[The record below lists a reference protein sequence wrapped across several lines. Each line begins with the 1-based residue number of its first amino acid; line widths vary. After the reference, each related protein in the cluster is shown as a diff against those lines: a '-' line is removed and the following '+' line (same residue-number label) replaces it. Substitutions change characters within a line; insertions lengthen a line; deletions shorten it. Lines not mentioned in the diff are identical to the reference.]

1 MLAGLHWS
9 LRLKSVLF
17 DTFRSRHNKVWPSMS
32 YLIARFLLISY
43 RLVNDVYSDDKKNYC
58 FPCQFD
64 LIFYKKRFT
73 VGCLRKDAGWRQD
86 PECYGR
92 DKVR

>member
-1 MLAGLHWS
+1 MLAGLHWF

-32 YLIARFLLISY
+32 YLIACFLLISY
-43 RLVNDVYSDDKKNYC
+43 RIVNDVYSNDKKNYC

-64 LIFYKKRFT
+64 LIFLQKKIHCKMFVKR
-73 VGCLRKDAGWRQD
+73 CRMEARPRMLRA
-86 PECYGR
+86 
-92 DKVR
+92 

>member
-1 MLAGLHWS
+1 MLAGLHWF

-43 RLVNDVYSDDKKNYC
+43 RIVNDVYSDDKKKLL
-58 FPCQFD
+58 FS
-64 LIFYKKRFT
+64 LS
-73 VGCLRKDAGWRQD
+73 V
-86 PECYGR
+86 
-92 DKVR
+92 

>member
-1 MLAGLHWS
+1 MLGGLHWF

-32 YLIARFLLISY
+32 YSIACFLLISY
-43 RLVNDVYSDDKKNYC
+43 RIVNDVYSDDKKNYC

-73 VGCLRKDAGWRQD
+73 VGCLRRDAGWRQD